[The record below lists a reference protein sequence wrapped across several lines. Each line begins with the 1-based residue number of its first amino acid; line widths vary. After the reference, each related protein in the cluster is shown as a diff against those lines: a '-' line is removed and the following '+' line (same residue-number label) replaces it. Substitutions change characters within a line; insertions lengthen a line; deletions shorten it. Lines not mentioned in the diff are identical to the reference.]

1 MSTLL
6 TRDEPRGEAKQA
18 GDDRFFLFFAYVCQS
33 FYLQRVLSYRPNSWP
48 EVWVSIDMAAS
59 HARPAF
65 NASAFCCR
73 GFTPEAAKVQAKFGK
88 RGPEFTGSRVS
99 AGTLTP

>member
-1 MSTLL
+1 MSTQLMM
-6 TRDEPRGEAKQA
+6 TGPRGETKLA
-18 GDDRFFLFFAYVCQS
+18 GDDRLFLFFAYVCQS